1 VGGGDGEEVLE
12 VAQEGMRLG
21 RTSERFDDLR
31 VVVLQG
37 GMVAGHEEDDEARTT
52 RRYVNGPV
60 EGDEPQNVAVAQE
73 RAA

>member
-1 VGGGDGEEVLE
+1 
-12 VAQEGMRLG
+12 MRLG

-37 GMVAGHEEDDEARTT
+37 GMVAGHEEDDEGQDDEDGD
-52 RRYVNGPV
+52 VNGPV